1 MIFVFW
7 IINGPLNVFAEI
19 SSEAPEQI
27 NARILPLVWYSAL
40 SMNDEDSIRIYAGIQ
55 NNSGIDFTGIAT
67 FYINDKVVSDSEFTS
82 LDDSLNDVSAKWV
95 AEVGSH
101 DVQVKI
107 TTSLPSDK
115 ALISYESVK
124 SNISVVEKNTQD
136 HMDNIVINTI
146 SNTIS
151 KIDETV
157 IPLVNKIKGLKK
169 PVNIVEDVTNQDAS
183 VYDASQ
189 KKDGVVLGT
198 STDIALE

>member
-1 MIFVFW
+1 MIKKYLIVFFLIFVFW

-124 SNISVVEKNTQD
+124 SNISVFEKIVQEP
-136 HMDNIVINTI
+136 MDNIVINTI
-146 SNTIS
+146 SNVVS

-157 IPLVNKIKGLKK
+157 VPLVDKINSLK
-169 PVNIVEDVTNQDAS
+169 NQ
-183 VYDASQ
+183 
-189 KKDGVVLGT
+189 
-198 STDIALE
+198 